1 MKTGPTLWSSPVE
14 NRTYTVG
21 YAVGY
26 TVGATVGVAGFAG
39 MQKLPGTGVS
49 AGLTGG
55 TPE

>member
-1 MKTGPTLWSSPVE
+1 
-14 NRTYTVG
+14 
-21 YAVGY
+21 VGY